1 MKRLIKGPL
10 AILMLTVAA
19 VILLTAESCGSWLLP
34 PENDGNLDPGEVW
47 CSYGGAL
54 YDVSQ
59 AHCIEAGGIIIQST
73 DPDGS
78 AGPGRTFVVYMFSV
92 RKDGVTY
99 AYVGKASREGYHE
112 ENEIGF
118 HRVMTNRYSSG
129 WRTAEEPSCTYTSR
143 EMKWWKYFSGNV
155 AAQTGSANDEAL
167 REERNVYNRYDGRS
181 DYVMTNKQPAGRPC
195 EPPPDDDSDDDDDD
209 DSDDLVS
216 CPHMGGAQMTAEECE
231 RMRCRLKPWEPGC

>member
-10 AILMLTVAA
+10 AILMMTVCA

-47 CSYGGAL
+47 CSYGGSL

-73 DPDGS
+73 EPDGS

-92 RKDGVTY
+92 RKDSITY

-118 HRVMTNRYSSG
+118 HRVMTNAIRADG
-129 WRTAEEPSCTYTSR
+129 VP
-143 EMKWWKYFSGNV
+143 MKSHRV
-155 AAQTGSANDEAL
+155 
-167 REERNVYNRYDGRS
+167 RIRVVR
-181 DYVMTNKQPAGRPC
+181 
-195 EPPPDDDSDDDDDD
+195 
-209 DSDDLVS
+209 
-216 CPHMGGAQMTAEECE
+216 
-231 RMRCRLKPWEPGC
+231 